1 MCNYISTDDDDSN
14 NKYNNKNNNDE
25 KKIPLIN
32 FTATEQQYLL
42 SNGAISAS
50 DQ

>member
-1 MCNYISTDDDDSN
+1 MMIVIISIIT
-14 NKYNNKNNNDE
+14 KLTMM

-42 SNGAISAS
+42 IDGAVSAS